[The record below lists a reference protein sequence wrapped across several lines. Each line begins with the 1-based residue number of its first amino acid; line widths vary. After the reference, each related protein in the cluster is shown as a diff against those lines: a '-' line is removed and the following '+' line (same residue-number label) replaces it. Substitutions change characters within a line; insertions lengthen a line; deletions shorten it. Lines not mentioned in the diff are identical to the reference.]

1 MEFCDFA
8 AALTSESMCVLV
20 VQLANDLFGLQ
31 GSSVTLFGE
40 IETNS
45 ARIAGIAFARDEA
58 AALQRSYQ
66 FGDVNRLQSSLF
78 GEFAL
83 ARTFARTDKA
93 VKGCEYRVLSV
104 REAEMG
110 ERTVDS
116 RAPAQAQVPDECSGC
131 P

>member
-8 AALTSESMCVLV
+8 TALTSESMCVLV
-20 VQLANDLFGLQ
+20 VQVANDLFGLQ
-31 GSSVTLFGE
+31 RSSVTLFGE

-58 AALQRSYQ
+58 AALQRAYQ

-78 GEFAL
+78 SEFAL
-83 ARTFARTDKA
+83 ARSFARTDKA
-93 VKGCEYRVLSV
+93 VKGSEYRVLSV

-110 ERTVDS
+110 ERTVDP